1 MVGGWWPRLRAG
13 DLVAYLDDDE
23 YARLLRAAEPATADA
38 GTVILHKGSPSRS
51 LLFVEEG
58 AVEVCEESLG
68 QTMVLASVGPGGV
81 VGEVGFVDGQPR
93 THDVRALG
101 DCRLRRLTREGLLKL
116 VQDDPPLFA
125 KLAVALAEL
134 VAARFRQTI
143 AQLEPVRAFAASL
156 DEPMDMDQ
164 PAASGSQ
171 AFEELDEPIP
181 EQALELL
188 RQLAQQS
195 AREAAGA

>member
-13 DLVAYLDDDE
+13 DLVAYLDEQE
-23 YARLLRAAEPATADA
+23 YARLLKAAEPATADA

-51 LLFVEEG
+51 LLFVEQG
-58 AVEVCEESLG
+58 AMEVCEESMG
-68 QTMVLASVGPGGV
+68 ETIVLASVGPGGV

-93 THDVRALG
+93 THDVRAHG
-101 DCRLRRLTREGLLKL
+101 DCRLRRLTREGFLQL
-116 VQDDPPLFA
+116 VKDDPPLFA

-134 VAARFRQTI
+134 VATRFRTTI
-143 AQLEPVRAFAASL
+143 AQLEPLRAFAASL
-156 DEPMDMDQ
+156 QEPMDMDA
-164 PAASGSQ
+164 PAGGSQ

-188 RQLAQQS
+188 RQLARQS
-195 AREAAGA
+195 ARGAAGA